1 MFFKYF
7 YHFYFKYKYYFS
19 GPKQINIFIL
29 INMNKKIITIFAF
42 ISLSLL
48 FTSVSYGQQSGSSAS
63 IDTRITRNLDI
74 FNSLFKELNLFYVDS
89 LDVDKT
95 METAINSMLDDI
107 DPYTEYI
114 PASSR
119 EDFMVISTGEYG
131 GIGSYIYERN
141 GNVYISEPYEGSPAA
156 KVGLKPGDRIV
167 MIDGVNVEGWG
178 SDKVSERLKGQ
189 ASTTLELL
197 ISRKYDGPDSL
208 KTFNIVREKIKVDPV
223 SYYGVTHGNIGYI
236 ALETFN
242 EHSAANVK
250 EALLKLKANPEVK
263 NIVLDL
269 RGNGGGLLESSIQ
282 IVGLFV
288 PKGTQVLQT
297 RGKTKQQER
306 TYKTT
311 EEPVDTQIPLAVLVD
326 GGTASAAEI
335 TAGALQDLD
344 RAVVIGT
351 RSFGKGLVQATRQ
364 LPFDALLKVT
374 VSKYYIPSGR
384 LIQEIDYS
392 NKDEDGTPKHTT
404 DSTTQYQTAH
414 GRVVTGGGGITPDL
428 KIPTSQASR
437 LAYNIVRDGWDFD
450 YAVKY
455 VSEHP
460 TIPSPE
466 EFVITDEIFND
477 FKSFID
483 PKRFEY
489 DKVCETSF
497 ASLKKTAEAEGY
509 LNDETREEFDRLE
522 KLLKHDLYKDLDIHR
537 DDIEKLLAKEIIKNY
552 YYQRGQMIYGLRKDK
567 ATQSASD
574 MFNKPGEYEK
584 ILNLP
589 YKPAASSSSTQGKKK
604 SSKR

>member
-1 MFFKYF
+1 
-7 YHFYFKYKYYFS
+7 
-19 GPKQINIFIL
+19 
-29 INMNKKIITIFAF
+29 MNKKIITIFAF
-42 ISLSLL
+42 IGLSLL
-48 FTSVSYGQQSGSSAS
+48 CTSVSYGQQTGSSAS
-63 IDTRITRNLDI
+63 VDTRITRNLDI

-95 METAINSMLDDI
+95 METAINFMLDDI

-141 GNVYISEPYEGSPAA
+141 GNVYISEPYESSPAA

-167 MIDGVNVEGWG
+167 KIDGVNVEGWS

-189 ASTTLELL
+189 ASTTLELV
-197 ISRKYDGPDSL
+197 ISRKLDGPDSI
-208 KTFNIVREKIKVDPV
+208 KTFNVVREKIKVDPV

-250 EALLKLKANPEVK
+250 HALLQLKANPAVK

-311 EEPVDTQIPLAVLVD
+311 DEPVDTQIPLAVLVD
-326 GGTASAAEI
+326 GGSASAAEI

-351 RSFGKGLVQATRQ
+351 RSFGKGLVQATRP
-364 LPFDALLKVT
+364 LPYDALLKVT

-392 NKDEDGTPKHTT
+392 NKDEDGTPKHTS
-404 DSTTQYQTAH
+404 DSTKQYYTAH
-414 GRVVTGGGGITPDL
+414 GRVVTGGGGITPDI
-428 KIPTSQASR
+428 KIPTTQASR

-455 VSEHP
+455 ASQHP

-483 PKRFEY
+483 PERFEY

-522 KLLKHDLYKDLDIHR
+522 KMLKHDLYKDLDTHR
-537 DDIEKLLAKEIIKNY
+537 SDIEKLLAKEIIKNY

-589 YKPAASSSSTQGKKK
+589 YKPATSSSTTQGKKQ
-604 SSKR
+604 SKK